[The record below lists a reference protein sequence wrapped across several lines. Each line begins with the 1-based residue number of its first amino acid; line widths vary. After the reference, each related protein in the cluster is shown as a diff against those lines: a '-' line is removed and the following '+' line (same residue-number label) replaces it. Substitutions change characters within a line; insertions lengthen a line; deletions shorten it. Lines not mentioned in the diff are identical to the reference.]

1 MSGTA
6 RRRQAA
12 TPSEFGGNAM
22 VWAAWLYYE
31 DRMTQDEIAQRMGIS
46 RPSVNNLLQTAR
58 EEGVVTIAVVP
69 DHLRA
74 VGLARQLRDRYGIA
88 DCLVIPD
95 DQGRRPDHVRVGE
108 AGARLLSE
116 RMRPDDVLGVSWGR
130 TVLSLSKALAATHL
144 PGVSVVQVT
153 GSAIGTYAF
162 SAELCTSNI
171 ANRIGGR
178 CVYLHAPGL
187 VSRPAVKRVL
197 MREPSL
203 IEQFHII
210 GSCNRM
216 VFGVGTVGRSSTAFE
231 SGFLPPDE
239 AHPYIARGA
248 VAVLAGRFLDADGN
262 AVRGPLDDR
271 LIGITLDAIRSIP
284 DRICVA
290 VGVEKADAIR
300 ATLTGGFATTL
311 VTDQATAAHLLAG
324 WDKAD
329 P

>member
-1 MSGTA
+1 MTRGDK
-6 RRRQAA
+6 RQQAA
-12 TPSEFGGNAM
+12 MPSEFGGNAM

-31 DRMTQDEIAQRMGIS
+31 DRMTQDEIARRMGLS
-46 RPSVNNLLQTAR
+46 RPSVNSLLQSAR
-58 EEGVVTIAVVP
+58 EEGIVTIAVVP
-69 DHLRA
+69 DHLRT
-74 VGLARQLRDRYGIA
+74 VDLARRLRGRYALA
-88 DCLVIPD
+88 DCLVIPAD
-95 DQGRRPDHVRVGE
+95 GGRRPDHVRVGE

-130 TVLSLSKALAATHL
+130 TVLGLSHALATTHL

-178 CVYLHAPGL
+178 CIYLHAPGL

-203 IEQFHII
+203 VEQFRII
-210 GSCNRM
+210 GSCNRV
-216 VFGVGTVGRSSTAFE
+216 VFGVGTVASSSTAFE
-231 SGFLPPDE
+231 SGFFAPDE
-239 AHPYIARGA
+239 AHPYVARGA
-248 VAVLAGRFLDADGN
+248 VAVLAGRFVDAKGH

-271 LIGITLDAIRSIP
+271 LIGIALDAIKTIP

-290 VGVEKADAIR
+290 AGVEKANAIR
-300 ATLTGGFATTL
+300 AMLVGGFVSTL
-311 VTDQATAAHLLAG
+311 VTDQATASRLCEG
-324 WDKAD
+324 EG
-329 P
+329 

>member
-1 MSGTA
+1 MTA
-6 RRRQAA
+6 GVRRRQGA
-12 TPSEFGGNAM
+12 TPSEFGGNAV

-31 DRMTQDEIAQRMGIS
+31 DRMTQDEIARRMGIS
-46 RPSVNNLLQTAR
+46 RPSVNNLLQKAR

-69 DHLRA
+69 DHLRT
-74 VGLARQLRDRYGIA
+74 VGLARRLRDRYPLV

-130 TVLSLSKALAATHL
+130 TVLSLSMALAATQL

-203 IEQFHII
+203 VEQFRII
-210 GSCNRM
+210 GSCNR
-216 VFGVGTVGRSSTAFE
+216 VIFGVGTVGSSSTAFE
-231 SGFLPPDE
+231 SGFLAPEE
-239 AHPYIARGA
+239 AHPYIDRGA
-248 VAVLAGRFLDADGN
+248 VAVLAGRFVDAGGN

-271 LIGITLDAIRSIP
+271 LIGITLDAIKLVP

-290 VGVEKADAIR
+290 AGVGKADAIR
-300 ATLTGGFATTL
+300 AMLAGDFPTTL
-311 VTDQATAAHLLAG
+311 VTDQATAARLC
-324 WDKAD
+324 D
-329 P
+329 PVA

>member
-1 MSGTA
+1 MTGTGK
-6 RRRQAA
+6 RRQAA
-12 TPSEFGGNAM
+12 APSEFGGDAM
-22 VWAAWLYYE
+22 IWAAWLYYE
-31 DRMTQDEIAQRMGIS
+31 DRMTQDEIARRMGIS
-46 RPSVNNLLQTAR
+46 RPSVNNLLQSAR

-74 VGLARQLRDRYGIA
+74 VRLARRLRDRYAIA

-108 AGARLLSE
+108 AGARLLAE
-116 RMRPDDVLGVSWGR
+116 RMRPDDVLGISWGR
-130 TVLSLSKALAATHL
+130 TVLSLSNALATTHR

-178 CVYLHAPGL
+178 CIYLHAPGL
-187 VSRPAVKRVL
+187 VSRPSVKRVL

-203 IEQFHII
+203 VEQFRII
-210 GSCNRM
+210 GTCNRV
-216 VFGVGTVGRSSTAFE
+216 VFGVGTVASSSTAFE
-231 SGFLPPDE
+231 SGFLAPDE
-239 AHPYIARGA
+239 AHPYVARGA
-248 VAVLAGRFLDADGN
+248 VAVLAGRFVDAAGS

-271 LIGITLDAIRSIP
+271 LIGITLDAIKAIP

-290 VGVEKADAIR
+290 AGVEKAPAIR
-300 ATLTGGFATTL
+300 AMLAGGFVSTL
-311 VTDQATAAHLLAG
+311 VTDQATASCLCDAG
-324 WDKAD
+324 SEA
-329 P
+329 